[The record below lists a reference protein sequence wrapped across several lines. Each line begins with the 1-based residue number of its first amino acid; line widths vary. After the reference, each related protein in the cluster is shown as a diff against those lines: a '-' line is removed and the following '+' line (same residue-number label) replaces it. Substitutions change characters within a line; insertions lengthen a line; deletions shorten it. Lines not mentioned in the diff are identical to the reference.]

1 MLDPAIAVSDRPVA
15 PHQYR
20 YVETHAWWL
29 GTFGPHQHLTEHLL
43 RQWVP
48 ARPECPWILE
58 RELTGAQTWLT
69 GSAEEAVAD
78 GFDLRDIAPV
88 GRFSAPY
95 GEFDTQLGDAGEDD
109 FDAALH
115 GVLHSASRGPCTP
128 ANRPPRRGSWQSPTI
143 EFLQRLP
150 RDADTLLARLCED
163 NPGSWFGPF
172 AAAVTAL
179 RTTLVPA
186 DLRAAFYRALT
197 RLPGVSIDEDAE
209 NVDGHVC
216 IAIVH
221 DAGRTRT
228 ELMIDPSDGQFAGE
242 RDTIRTDSR
251 TGLPA
256 GTVISTTAV
265 RTAVVDQPGI
275 RPAA

>member
-1 MLDPAIAVSDRPVA
+1 VLDPAIAVSDRPVA
-15 PHQYR
+15 QHQYR

-29 GTFGPHQHLTEHLL
+29 GTFGPHQHLSEHRL

-48 ARPECPWILE
+48 ARPECPWVLE

-78 GFDLRDIAPV
+78 GFDLRSIAPV

-95 GEFDTQLGDAGEDD
+95 GEFDTDLGADLDD
-109 FDAALH
+109 DGDFGTALH
-115 GVLHSASRGPCTP
+115 GAFHSTLCAP
-128 ANRPPRRGSWQSPTI
+128 ATRPPRRGSWQSPTV

-150 RDADTLLARLCED
+150 RDPQALLARLRED

-172 AAAVTAL
+172 NAAVTAL
-179 RTTLVPA
+179 RTALVPA
-186 DLRAAFYRALT
+186 ELRAAFYQALT
-197 RLPGVSIDEDAE
+197 ALPGVSVDEDAV
-209 NVDGHVC
+209 NVDGRACV
-216 IAIVH
+216 AIVH

-228 ELMIDPSDGQFAGE
+228 ELMVDPADGQFAGE
-242 RDTIRTDSR
+242 RDTLRSDSR
-251 TGLPA
+251 CGLRA

-265 RTAVVDQPGI
+265 RTAVVDEAGA